1 MEIKLN
7 RLAEF
12 GYQNQINIISNRK
25 NGATNKAKAILG
37 KSVMSGI
44 LKIEI
49 GESLD
54 SLKKLLGKQK
64 TGKTK
69 ERLQALYWLQSGQ
82 SQTVDELALRLGH
95 HRTTVSRWLSLYRT
109 GGLND
114 LLNIKTSSGR
124 SRKVSPEIENRLVS
138 ELSDPEGFASYQEV
152 QVWLKIA
159 WDVEMSYTGVHKLV
173 RYRLQSKLKVPRP
186 QHAKQK
192 EGAVESFKKN
202 SVKV

>member
-1 MEIKLN
+1 
-7 RLAEF
+7 
-12 GYQNQINIISNRK
+12 
-25 NGATNKAKAILG
+25 
-37 KSVMSGI
+37 MSGI

-54 SLKKLLGKQK
+54 SLKELLGKQK

-69 ERLQALYWLQSGQ
+69 ERLQALYWLKSGQ

-109 GGLND
+109 GGLNH

-124 SRKVSPEIENRLVS
+124 SRKVSPEIENRLMS
-138 ELSDPEGFASYQEV
+138 EHSDPEGFASYQEV

-186 QHAKQK
+186 QHTKQK
-192 EGAVESFKKN
+192 EGAVESFKKTL
-202 SVKV
+202 SKYK

>member
-1 MEIKLN
+1 LEIKLN

-25 NGATNKAKAILG
+25 NSATNKAKAILG

-82 SQTVDELALRLGH
+82 SQTVHELALRLGH

-173 RYRLQSKLKVPRP
+173 RYRL
-186 QHAKQK
+186 
-192 EGAVESFKKN
+192 
-202 SVKV
+202 